1 MKVNKLLNFLGDS
14 GYESKAIRY
23 IYVYLI
29 ALGLLVWQFFTATG
43 QFPDTK
49 TYYIAADR
57 LLNGEWHVSRTPI
70 YPAII
75 AIGKIL
81 LGVRGYYFTVG
92 VQVIAFFLS
101 AVILQ
106 RLSVKLCGSKRVTF
120 WIVTAYLIF
129 VTLSSFPVRILT
141 DSLGTSGVV
150 FMLWYLLRKYP
161 TAPNVTDL
169 CSASGILILLIF
181 LRPFFIYLLPVL
193 AVYYLGILWTQRAKF
208 KTGFL
213 TGAAGLVIAI
223 GFIQLYR
230 TAMYHNFGIQSI
242 SIVSSVNNYFPV
254 RAAVEPNPDLTDNPK
269 MKAYLKELKNRGF
282 QADSILNEL
291 RHLRSIST
299 DKEFESYVGKQLSQ
313 NRVAVLKKIA
323 GRAYVSALPSVYLPI
338 HYSDWLIC
346 KELSWRL
353 PSMTVYFLFILIYA
367 IGWVKVWRHNRQI
380 PLPSLL
386 LLMISAGATCAS
398 IIGAQAEWSRLSLPG
413 FPALLIMIAIALST
427 TSVSLKKY
435 YTR

>member
-29 ALGLLVWQFFTATG
+29 ALGLLVWQFFTIKGT
-43 QFPDTK
+43 FPDSG
-49 TYYIAADR
+49 TYSSAADK
-57 LLNGEWHVSRTPI
+57 LLTGEFDIWRTPV

-75 AIGKIL
+75 AIGKLL
-81 LGVRGYYFTVG
+81 LGANWCYLTIGL
-92 VQVIAFFLS
+92 QLIAFLFS
-101 AVILQ
+101 AFILQ
-106 RLSVKLCGSKRVTF
+106 RLTIMLCGSKRATF
-120 WIVTAYLIF
+120 WIVSAYLLL
-129 VTLSSFPVRILT
+129 VGLSAFPVIILT
-141 DSLGTSGVV
+141 DSFGTSGIV
-150 FMLWYLLRKYP
+150 FLLWFLLHKYP
-161 TAPNVTDL
+161 AAPNVSDL
-169 CSASGILILLIF
+169 CSASAILILLIF
-181 LRPFFIYLLPVL
+181 LRPFFIYLIPILT
-193 AVYYLGILWTQRAKF
+193 VYYLSVLWTQRAKF

-230 TAMYHNFGIQSI
+230 AAMYHNFGIQSI

-269 MKAYLKELKNRGF
+269 MKAYLQQVKNRAF
-282 QADSILNEL
+282 REDSINREICNLCVMGSNG
-291 RHLRSIST
+291 
-299 DKEFESYVGKQLSQ
+299 EFEKYVTKQLSQ
-313 NRVAVLKKIA
+313 NKFAVLKTIA
-323 GRAYVSALPSVYLPI
+323 GRTYSKVLPSSYFPLI
-338 HYSDWLIC
+338 YSECMISNT
-346 KELSWRL
+346 LSWRL

-367 IGWVKVWRHNRQI
+367 IGWLKVWHHNRQI

-398 IIGAQAEWSRLSLPG
+398 IIGAQAEWARLSLPG

-427 TSVSLKKY
+427 MSVSLKKY